1 MTGTDT
7 IDFGATPA
15 DEAIVTVTTSGLSAG
30 DHIEAF
36 AMRDSTTGGPDVAN
50 DADEHE
56 MLAVFGRFSCAYVS
70 ATQFTAK
77 CNLIGLLAIGQFK
90 FRWASAA

>member
-1 MTGTDT
+1 MATGIDT

-15 DEAIVTVTTSGLSAG
+15 DEAIVTVTTSGLSVG

-36 AMRDSTTGGPDVAN
+36 TMRDTHADNG
-50 DADEHE
+50 ADEHE
-56 MLAVFGRFSCAYVS
+56 MLAVFGRWSCLYVS

-77 CNLIGLLAIGQFK
+77 CNLIGWLATGNFK